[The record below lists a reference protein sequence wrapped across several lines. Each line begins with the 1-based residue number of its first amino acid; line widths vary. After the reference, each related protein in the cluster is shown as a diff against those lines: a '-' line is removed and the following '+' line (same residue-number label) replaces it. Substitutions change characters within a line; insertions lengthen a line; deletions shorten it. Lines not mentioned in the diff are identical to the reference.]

1 MKRLINFMLV
11 AGTVVGLTSC
21 EKYLD
26 INNNPNQATRPPL
39 NGLLARATFDAALN
53 VFRVSNTSSYYVQ
66 YLASPNPGGATDIFE
81 PIDASS
87 SWTQL
92 YDNLSDSY
100 DLYKMGGE
108 RGATEY
114 QGVARILQAMDLIQ
128 IHDLWGSAPFEQAFT
143 GEFIRPVY
151 DDAESIYA
159 TILNYLDEGVVLL
172 GQSGSTITLPT
183 DNSDL
188 IHQGSVENWIKT
200 AHALKARMLNRVS
213 KTSEYNA
220 TAVLEEVDA
229 AYESIDDDA
238 AILTFDIRNP
248 WAGVALNN
256 EQLVLDGWLSE
267 QFVDAMDGTTF
278 GVMDKRID
286 KIATLTKFGDY
297 RGTPNGVGRVGSG
310 IDDEESYISRQG
322 YYSNDEAPLFIITYE
337 EVLFIEAEAAF
348 RSGDKTRA
356 YAAYLKG
363 IRTNFDRLGV
373 AAADRDAYMASDVV
387 AVGEGG
393 LTLQRIF
400 DEKYKALFLSPETWN
415 DARRLNYGYTDFEM
429 PANAST
435 TTFVRRLVY
444 PSVETSRNGANVP
457 AIDDNT
463 LRLWWDQ

>member
-1 MKRLINFMLV
+1 
-11 AGTVVGLTSC
+11 
-21 EKYLD
+21 
-26 INNNPNQATRPPL
+26 
-39 NGLLARATFDAALN
+39 
-53 VFRVSNTSSYYVQ
+53 
-66 YLASPNPGGATDIFE
+66 
-81 PIDASS
+81 
-87 SWTQL
+87 
-92 YDNLSDSY
+92 
-100 DLYKMGGE
+100 MGGE

-114 QGVARILQAMDLIQ
+114 QGVARVLQAMDLIQ
-128 IHDLWGSAPFEQAFT
+128 IHDLWGAAPFEQAFT

-159 TILNYLDEGVVLL
+159 TILSYLDEGIVLL
-172 GQSGSTITLPT
+172 GQSGSTIALPT

-213 KTSEYNA
+213 KTSEYDA
-220 TAVLEEVDA
+220 TAILEEVDA
-229 AYESIDDDA
+229 SYESTDDDA

-278 GVMDKRID
+278 GVVDKRID

-348 RSGDKTRA
+348 RSGDKARA
-356 YAAYLKG
+356 YSAYLKG
-363 IRTNFDRLGV
+363 IRINFDRLGV
-373 AAADRDAYMASDVV
+373 AA
-387 AVGEGG
+387 GG
-393 LTLQRIF
+393 SWRRWPNPSTHLRREIQ
-400 DEKYKALFLSPETWN
+400 SP
-415 DARRLNYGYTDFEM
+415 F
-429 PANAST
+429 S
-435 TTFVRRLVY
+435 
-444 PSVETSRNGANVP
+444 
-457 AIDDNT
+457 
-463 LRLWWDQ
+463 